1 MYGVG
6 ALGGVPPQ
14 EIEQSE
20 MGDRESNRAVD
31 VGRVAD
37 AGLASRKRA
46 AIELIR
52 RHERTLRR
60 TAGRYS
66 LCADDAEDALQRA
79 LEILLIKAPT
89 SDQRELIRWMQTV
102 TKHEALAVRKNRERT
117 LASPGPPSQ
126 AEESDWVQLIPSEKD
141 GPADNAERRERIG
154 RAREALGAL
163 KPQEL
168 RALTLLA
175 QGYSYSEITEL
186 TGWTYTKVNR
196 CLAEGRQRFRAVL
209 GAIEEGRRCEEL
221 APSLS
226 TFVDGEAT
234 ATESAQLR
242 AHLRECSPCR
252 AKMRAFRA
260 APRAAAALVPIA
272 PAGKSL
278 GGRLHDLV
286 AAAHSR
292 LPGRTG
298 AADAAVGQL
307 AAAGGS
313 RGTGMAV
320 AAKVLAACL
329 GTAGGTAACVA
340 AGVVPPV
347 QIGPQGGSAAEASRT
362 ADRTPTRIAEAEPTI
377 AASLPAPAP
386 EPSQPTPPPAAAPD
400 PEPPSEPAPTPA
412 EFTPE
417 AVPGAAVAHAS
428 TATEFGGP
436 PGGGG
441 SGGSAS
447 TVQGAEFGP

>member
-1 MYGVG
+1 M
-6 ALGGVPPQ
+6 
-14 EIEQSE
+14 
-20 MGDRESNRAVD
+20 D
-31 VGRVAD
+31 VGRIAD

-60 TAGRYS
+60 TARRYS

-79 LEILLIKAPT
+79 LEIMLTKAPS

-102 TKHEALAVRKNRERT
+102 TKHEALAVRRNRERT
-117 LASPGPPSQ
+117 LTIPGPPSHTD
-126 AEESDWVQLIPSEKD
+126 ESDWVQLIPSDKD
-141 GPADNAERRERIG
+141 GPADAVERRERIG

-175 QGYSYSEITEL
+175 QGYSYAEITEL

-209 GAIEEGRRCEEL
+209 GAIDEGRRCEEL

-226 TFVDGEAT
+226 TFVDGEISPTKGA
-234 ATESAQLR
+234 ELQ
-242 AHLRECSPCR
+242 AHLRECSHCR
-252 AKMRAFRA
+252 ARMRAYRA
-260 APRAAAALVPIA
+260 APRAAAVLLPVA

-278 GGRLHDLV
+278 GGRVPDFL
-286 AAAHSR
+286 AAAYSR

-298 AADAAVGQL
+298 AADMAAGQL

-313 RGTGMAV
+313 RGTGAAL
-320 AAKVLAACL
+320 AAKILAACL
-329 GTAGGTAACVA
+329 GTAGGTAVCVA
-340 AGVVPPV
+340 GGVLPPV
-347 QIGPQGGSAAEASRT
+347 HVGLPGGPAAQAGHAVHRTHVSRAEIQSTVTPPFPEPAEQASQPSA
-362 ADRTPTRIAEAEPTI
+362 PIATT
-377 AASLPAPAP
+377 AP
-386 EPSQPTPPPAAAPD
+386 EPPPPPA
-400 PEPPSEPAPTPA
+400 PSRPT

-417 AVPGAAVAHAS
+417 ASPTPAVARSSGAG
-428 TATEFGGP
+428 EFGGP
-436 PGGGG
+436 ARVGGEGV
-441 SGGSAS
+441 SAS
-447 TVQGAEFGP
+447 TGQGGEFGP

>member
-1 MYGVG
+1 
-6 ALGGVPPQ
+6 
-14 EIEQSE
+14 
-20 MGDRESNRAVD
+20 MGERESNRAVD

-52 RHERTLRR
+52 SHERTLRR
-60 TAGRYS
+60 TARRYS

-102 TKHEALAVRKNRERT
+102 TKHEALAVRRSRERT
-117 LASPGPPSQ
+117 LATPGPPSQ
-126 AEESDWVQLIPSEKD
+126 AEDSDWVQLIPSDKD
-141 GPADNAERRERIG
+141 GPADTAERRERIG

-175 QGYSYSEITEL
+175 EGYSYAEITEL

-234 ATESAQLR
+234 ATEGAQLR
-242 AHLRECSPCR
+242 AHLRECIHCR

-260 APRAAAALVPIA
+260 APRAAAALAPIA

-313 RGTGMAV
+313 RGTGMAL

-340 AGVVPPV
+340 AGVVAPV
-347 QIGPQGGSAAEASRT
+347 HIGSHGGSAVHANQAVHQ
-362 ADRTPTRIAEAEPTI
+362 TPAQIGDGEQTI

-386 EPSQPTPPPAAAPD
+386 EPSQPTTPPAATSD
-400 PEPPSEPAPTPA
+400 PEPTPPSAPAAA

-417 AVPGAAVAHAS
+417 AAPGAPVAHS
-428 TATEFGGP
+428 SGTTEFGGP
-436 PGGGG
+436 SGSGG

-447 TVQGAEFGP
+447 SVPGGEFGP